1 MANSIMKNYIYN
13 SGLLIF
19 NLFFPFITMTYVNRI
34 FSLEIIGEISLALSI
49 ISIFITLSSLGI
61 FNCAMREV
69 AQNRRDKDKLKKI
82 FSKYLFL
89 NIIGVVFFSIIYLVV
104 VFFYLNQNR
113 SIYIILYLNLFMSPY
128 LLEWFFTG
136 LEEYKYITQR
146 SIFTKIISF
155 IFMML
160 LVKNEEDINLYLI
173 FLVLGSSLNGV
184 FNIYKVRKYLIK
196 IRMNFFYEILELKY
210 FYLQNIMGIF
220 YSGCEQIILG
230 LNSNLDQIAYYSR
243 SKSILSIPR
252 MVILSLTKTLTPRIN
267 NNIQDPQ
274 KYKELIT
281 LSFDYLILLI
291 CPCIIGINFFSEN
304 ILYVI
309 GGEKFIPAKNIL
321 RVSSILLL
329 VVSLAVFLDSNISIP
344 NRKEKNTLYGNIGV
358 MLVTTLSV
366 LVLSKKYGGI
376 GTAISVVMG
385 ESVGVIIQFICIK
398 KQKIGI
404 NPINKNILK
413 YFIASFVLI
422 IVLIIIQRFNFEYI
436 FELILSIIV
445 GGCFY
450 FLCLFLLKEDLVS
463 MVYKKIRDKLYNL

>member
-89 NIIGVVFFSIIYLVV
+89 NIIGVVFFSIIYLGV
-104 VFFYLNQNR
+104 VFFYLDQNR

-160 LVKNEEDINLYLI
+160 LVKNEKDINLYLI

-291 CPCIIGINFFSEN
+291 CPCIIGITFFSEN

>member
-1 MANSIMKNYIYN
+1 MANSIIKNYIYN

-34 FSLEIIGEISLALSI
+34 FSLEIIGEITLALSI

-113 SIYIILYLNLFMSPY
+113 SIYIILYSNLFMSPY

-252 MVILSLTKTLTPRIN
+252 MVILSLTKTLIPRIN

-291 CPCIIGINFFSEN
+291 CPCIIGIIFFSEN

-358 MLVTTLSV
+358 MLVTTLCV

-376 GTAISVVMG
+376 GTAISVVIG
-385 ESVGVIIQFICIK
+385 ESIGVIIQFICIK

-404 NPINKNILK
+404 NPINKNTFK
-413 YFIASFVLI
+413 YFIASLILI
-422 IVLIIIQRFNFEYI
+422 IVLIFIQKFNFEYI
-436 FELILSIIV
+436 FELILSVII
-445 GGCFY
+445 GGFFY
-450 FLCLFLLKEDLVS
+450 FLSLFFLKENLVN
-463 MVYKKIRDKLYNL
+463 MIYEKIRNKLYNL

>member
-1 MANSIMKNYIYN
+1 MANSIIKNYIYN

-104 VFFYLNQNR
+104 IFFYLNQNR

-252 MVILSLTKTLTPRIN
+252 MVILSLTKTLIPRIN

-358 MLVTTLSV
+358 MLVTTLCV

-376 GTAISVVMG
+376 GTAISVVIG
-385 ESVGVIIQFICIK
+385 ESIGVIIQ
-398 KQKIGI
+398 
-404 NPINKNILK
+404 
-413 YFIASFVLI
+413 
-422 IVLIIIQRFNFEYI
+422 
-436 FELILSIIV
+436 
-445 GGCFY
+445 
-450 FLCLFLLKEDLVS
+450 
-463 MVYKKIRDKLYNL
+463 

>member
-1 MANSIMKNYIYN
+1 MANSIIKNYIYN

-252 MVILSLTKTLTPRIN
+252 MVILSLTKTLIPRIN

-358 MLVTTLSV
+358 MLVTTLCV

-376 GTAISVVMG
+376 GTAISVVIG
-385 ESVGVIIQFICIK
+385 ESIGVIIQFICIK

-404 NPINKNILK
+404 NPINKNTFK
-413 YFIASFVLI
+413 YFIASLILI
-422 IVLIIIQRFNFEYI
+422 IVLIFIQKFNFEYI
-436 FELILSIIV
+436 FELILSVII
-445 GGCFY
+445 GGFFY
-450 FLCLFLLKEDLVS
+450 FLSLFFLKENLVN
-463 MVYKKIRDKLYNL
+463 MIYEKIRNKLYNL

>member
-1 MANSIMKNYIYN
+1 MANSIIKNYIYN
-13 SGLLIF
+13 SSLLVF
-19 NLFFPFITMTYVNRI
+19 NLFFPFITMIYVNRI

-49 ISIFITLSSLGI
+49 ISVFITLSSLGI

-69 AQNRRDKDKLKKI
+69 AQNRRDKDKLKII

-89 NIIGVVFFSIIYLVV
+89 NIGGVVFFSIVYFGIVY
-104 VFFYLNQNR
+104 FYLKRNIA
-113 SIYIILYLNLFMSPY
+113 IYIILYLNLFMSPY

-136 LEEYKYITQR
+136 LEEYQYITQR

-155 IFMML
+155 IFMILM
-160 LVKNEEDINLYLI
+160 VKNEKDINLYLI

-196 IRMNFFYEILELKY
+196 IKMNFFYEILELKY

-243 SKSILSIPR
+243 SKSILSIPG
-252 MVILSLTKTLTPRIN
+252 MIILSLTKTLIPRIN
-267 NNIQDPQ
+267 SNVHDSL
-274 KYKELIT
+274 KYRELII
-281 LSFDYLILLI
+281 LSFNYLILLI
-291 CPCIIGINFFSEN
+291 CPCVIGIIFFSEN
-304 ILYVI
+304 ILYII

-321 RVSSILLL
+321 KVSSALLL
-329 VVSLAVFLDSNISIP
+329 VTSLAVFLDSNISIP

-358 MLVTTLSV
+358 MLVTTLLA

-376 GTAISVVMG
+376 GTVISVVMG

-463 MVYKKIRDKLYNL
+463 MVYKKIRDKLYNS

>member
-89 NIIGVVFFSIIYLVV
+89 NIIGVVFFSIIYLGV
-104 VFFYLNQNR
+104 VFFYLDQNR

-160 LVKNEEDINLYLI
+160 LVKNEKDINLYLI

-291 CPCIIGINFFSEN
+291 CPCIIGITFFSEN

-376 GTAISVVMG
+376 GTAISVVIG
-385 ESVGVIIQFICIK
+385 ESIGVIIQFICIK

-404 NPINKNILK
+404 NPINKNTFK
-413 YFIASFVLI
+413 YFIASLI
-422 IVLIIIQRFNFEYI
+422 LVIVLIFIQKFNFEYI
-436 FELILSIIV
+436 FELILSVII
-445 GGCFY
+445 GGFFY
-450 FLCLFLLKEDLVS
+450 FLSLFFLKENLVN
-463 MVYKKIRDKLYNL
+463 MIYEKIRNKLYNL

>member
-1 MANSIMKNYIYN
+1 MANSIIKNYIYN
-13 SGLLIF
+13 SSLLIF
-19 NLFFPFITMTYVNRI
+19 NLFFPFITMIYVNRI

-49 ISIFITLSSLGI
+49 ISVFITLSSLGI

-69 AQNRRDKDKLKKI
+69 AQNRRDKDKLKII

-89 NIIGVVFFSIIYLVV
+89 NIGGVVFFSIIYFGIVY
-104 VFFYLNQNR
+104 FYLKRNIA
-113 SIYIILYLNLFMSPY
+113 IYIILYLNLFMSPY

-136 LEEYKYITQR
+136 LEEYQYITQR

-155 IFMML
+155 IFMILM
-160 LVKNEEDINLYLI
+160 VKNEKDINLYLI
-173 FLVLGSSLNGV
+173 FLVLGSSSNGV

-196 IRMNFFYEILELKY
+196 IKINFFYEIFELKY

-243 SKSILSIPR
+243 SKSILSIPG
-252 MVILSLTKTLTPRIN
+252 MVILSLTKTLIPRIN
-267 NNIQDPQ
+267 SNVHDSF
-274 KYKELIT
+274 KYGELII
-281 LSFDYLILLI
+281 LSFNYLILLI
-291 CPCIIGINFFSEN
+291 CPCVIGIIFFSEN
-304 ILYVI
+304 ILYII

-321 RVSSILLL
+321 RVSSALLL
-329 VVSLAVFLDSNISIP
+329 VTSLAVFLDSNISIP

-366 LVLSKKYGGI
+366 LMLSKKYGGI
-376 GTAISVVMG
+376 GTVISVVLG
-385 ESVGVIIQFICIK
+385 ESIGVIIQFIFIRR
-398 KQKIGI
+398 QKIGI

-413 YFIASFVLI
+413 YFIASFILI

-436 FELILSIIV
+436 FELILSTII